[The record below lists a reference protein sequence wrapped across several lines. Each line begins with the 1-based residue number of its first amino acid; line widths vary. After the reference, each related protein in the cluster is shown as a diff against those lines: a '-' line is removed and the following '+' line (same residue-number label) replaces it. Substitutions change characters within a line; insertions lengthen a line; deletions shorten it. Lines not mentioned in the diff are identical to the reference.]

1 VGTDGAYRPEGRG
14 VVRLCIEPFCRVE
27 GPQKQALCVL
37 GPQPYIAEV
46 DSKYQLSC
54 DGWQS
59 RWCRLLS
66 GPLDQLRRTSDP
78 QIHDLIASRVR
89 LRIIATSFTQATFL
103 RGRNKRSRSAKATPP
118 SWVPFFNHSARSTL
132 CQRDLEGQSVTR
144 HWTYIKAVRMFFSS
158 FKGSRVVQFS
168 HWFEILLAQSRPPGF
183 LVHSS
188 LTHD

>member
-1 VGTDGAYRPEGRG
+1 
-14 VVRLCIEPFCRVE
+14 VE
-27 GPQKQALCVL
+27 GPQKQVLCIL
-37 GPQPYIAEV
+37 GPQPYIGEV

-54 DGWQS
+54 DRWQS
-59 RWCRLLS
+59 RWCRILP
-66 GPLDQLRRTSDP
+66 GPLDRLRRTSDP
-78 QIHDLIASRVR
+78 QIHDLIASRFR

-103 RGRNKRSRSAKATPP
+103 RGRNKRSRSAKTTPP
-118 SWVPFFNHSARSTL
+118 SWVPFFNHSARVLCAKETL
-132 CQRDLEGQSVTR
+132 RANLSHVTGP
-144 HWTYIKAVRMFFSS
+144 ISKLSACFFSS